1 MSEVTPGPTEAEI
14 EELLGAYA
22 LDALEP
28 DEALMVEAHLSECV
42 RCSAEVARHHEVAG
56 LLANSG
62 GVAPDELWDRIAE
75 RLDTAGAPSWE
86 VLAARL
92 DGPSMPG
99 IDQGGVSAPTAA
111 GSIEPAAVAEVV
123 PIERAARRRGRW
135 TTGVISAVA
144 VAAAVAALVL
154 GVQVHHLNGQV
165 SALGS
170 SHQTVTQ
177 AAQVALE
184 NPTTQRVQLTPTATS
199 TAPSGATVTLVL
211 SATGTGFVIP
221 QGLHTLPDEET
232 YQLWG
237 SISGQLISLGVLGA
251 DPRVATFTFDS
262 GAKVQAFAITI
273 EQEGGVAQSTHQ
285 PLVEGSVQA

>member
-1 MSEVTPGPTEAEI
+1 
-14 EELLGAYA
+14 
-22 LDALEP
+22 
-28 DEALMVEAHLSECV
+28 
-42 RCSAEVARHHEVAG
+42 
-56 LLANSG
+56 
-62 GVAPDELWDRIAE
+62 
-75 RLDTAGAPSWE
+75 
-86 VLAARL
+86 
-92 DGPSMPG
+92 
-99 IDQGGVSAPTAA
+99 
-111 GSIEPAAVAEVV
+111 
-123 PIERAARRRGRW
+123 
-135 TTGVISAVA
+135 
-144 VAAAVAALVL
+144 
-154 GVQVHHLNGQV
+154 
-165 SALGS
+165 
-170 SHQTVTQ
+170 
-177 AAQVALE
+177 
-184 NPTTQRVQLTPTATS
+184 VQLTPTATS